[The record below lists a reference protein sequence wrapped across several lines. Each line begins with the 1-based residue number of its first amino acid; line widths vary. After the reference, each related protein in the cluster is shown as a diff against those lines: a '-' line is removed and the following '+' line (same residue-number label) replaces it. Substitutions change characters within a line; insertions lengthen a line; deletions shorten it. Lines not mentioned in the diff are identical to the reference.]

1 MSETNSSSLSSTNL
15 LRIIVAAMILGVLV
29 FAGIVVYQ
37 RLEIAPLE
45 FGASPLDYIV
55 LVLVPLQLVVSWIMP
70 RQMLVASARALVSR
84 TTLQTDDADIVR
96 LLQPPYI
103 AAAIVGCALAEAACF
118 VVLVVLM
125 MGGPNLLWILVGAA
139 LLMLVVRFPLGQSVE
154 RNLQA
159 WGDFIREQQQ
169 FGTKDTP

>member
-1 MSETNSSSLSSTNL
+1 MSESETPSLSPTNL
-15 LRIIVAAMILGVLV
+15 LRLIVAALIFGVLV
-29 FAGIVVYQ
+29 FAGIVVCM
-37 RLEIAPLE
+37 RLEMSPLE
-45 FGASPLDYIV
+45 FGASPLDYVV

-70 RQMLVASARALVSR
+70 RQMLAASARALASR
-84 TTLQTDDADIVR
+84 TTCQTDDAELLR
-96 LLQPPYI
+96 QLQPSYI

-118 VVLVVLM
+118 VALVVLM

-139 LLMLVVRFPLGQSVE
+139 LLMLVLRFPLGGSVE

-169 FGTKDTP
+169 FGMKS